1 MKFGRREFIQSAA
14 AIIAAA
20 RTGDSAGL
28 DWLTE
33 GARTIL
39 PGNRSGAQ
47 TMSAKKTYDVAV
59 IGAGVFGS
67 WIALH
72 LAKAGKK
79 VALLDAYG
87 PANARASSAGESR
100 IIRMGYGPAELYT
113 RWAMRALTLWK
124 DLFERTG
131 TPLLHRTAVLWLAG
145 AKDAYTQGTAPPRE
159 RVGLSTQRNSR

>member
-1 MKFGRREFIQSAA
+1 MKFGGRKLIQAA
-14 AIIAAA
+14 HAILAAA
-20 RTGDSAGL
+20 RTDASAGL
-28 DWLTE
+28 AWLAA

-72 LAKAGKK
+72 LANAGKK
-79 VALLDAYG
+79 VVLLDAYG

-100 IIRMGYGPAELYT
+100 IIRMGYGPDELYT

-124 DLFERTG
+124 EFFEQTGNPLF
-131 TPLLHRTAVLWLAG
+131 HR
-145 AKDAYTQGTAPPRE
+145 
-159 RVGLSTQRNSR
+159 